1 MKTLRINDDTHEKLT
16 SLVGELTAQSGRMQ
30 TYADAI
36 LELLESSVLLPKDL
50 LAEVSGAIQEGKAV
64 GYTTREDFIRDAVR
78 RRLDEIRGEY
88 EYIIIPKK
96 DYEALERAFDES
108 EAPYRNIA
116 DFISTVIDNTL
127 AKYEDWKKERE
138 RKEKKP

>member
-1 MKTLRINDDTHEKLT
+1 MKTLRINDGTHEKLT

-50 LAEVSGAIQEGKAV
+50 LAEVSCAIQEGKAV

-88 EYIIIPKK
+88 EYIVIPKK

-108 EAPYRNIA
+108 GAPYRNVA
-116 DFISTVIDNTL
+116 DFISTVIDDSL

-138 RKEKKP
+138 RGEKEQ

>member
-1 MKTLRINDDTHEKLT
+1 MKTLRISDDTHEKLT

-50 LAEVSGAIQEGKAV
+50 LAEVSCAIREGEAV

-88 EYIIIPKK
+88 EYIVIPRK

-108 EAPYRNIA
+108 GAPYRNVA
-116 DFISTVIDNTL
+116 DFISTVIDDTL
-127 AKYEDWKKERE
+127 AKYEDWKRERE
-138 RKEKKP
+138 LEEKKQ

>member
-1 MKTLRINDDTHEKLT
+1 MKTLRISDGTHEKLT

-50 LAEVSGAIQEGKAV
+50 LDEVSCAIQEGKAV

-78 RRLDEIRGEY
+78 RRLDGIRGEY
-88 EYIIIPKK
+88 EYIVIPKK
-96 DYEALERAFDES
+96 DYEALERAFGES
-108 EAPYRNIA
+108 GAPYRNVA
-116 DFISTVIDNTL
+116 DFISTVIDDSL

-138 RKEKKP
+138 RGEKEQ